1 MKSLNNS
8 KPVICILGGMGP
20 QASARLLTVL
30 VDRCANLGAKNDSDF
45 PEIIVD
51 SIPVP
56 DFIADTKNVP
66 KVKKELIKRVKLL
79 DKFNPLC
86 FAIACNTVHILLSEL
101 QQVTNTSFVSIIDEV
116 AERVRAGG
124 FNKVGLLASPTT
136 IASNLFD
143 NRLSQLGINAVL
155 PKDGEIEI
163 VEKVIRKVLAGEQT
177 GQDGKLL
184 ATVADSLIK
193 NGAEGI
199 ILGCT
204 ELPLIFP
211 RKFNK
216 PVFDSLEILAEALL
230 TRSLS
235 KSQTEVSYRYK

>member
-1 MKSLNNS
+1 MKNQVIKQ

-20 QASARLLTVL
+20 QASACLLKLL
-30 VDRCANLGAKNDSDF
+30 VDKVAIDFGARNDNDF

-56 DFIADTKNVP
+56 DFISDSKNVT
-66 KVKKELIKRVKLL
+66 KVKEELIKRVKLL
-79 DKFNPLC
+79 DKFNPSC
-86 FAIACNTVHILLSEL
+86 FAIACNTAHILLSEL
-101 QQVTNTSFVSIIDEV
+101 QQVTETPFVSIIDEV
-116 AERVRAGG
+116 ADKVRSRG

-136 IASNLFD
+136 IATNLFGD
-143 NRLSQLGINAVL
+143 RLSRLGIETVL
-155 PKDGEIEI
+155 PADGEIEI
-163 VEKVIRKVLAGEQT
+163 VEEIIRKVLAGKRSSL
-177 GQDGKLL
+177 DGKLL

-211 RKFNK
+211 GEFNK
-216 PVFDSLEILAEALL
+216 PVFDSISILADGLL
-230 TRSLS
+230 KRVRE
-235 KSQTEVSYRYK
+235 EVMINEL